1 MEQKTVMITGA
12 SSGFGAACA
21 EIFSQNGYRIILN
34 ARRKDKL
41 ISLSDTLKEK
51 YNTATLILDFDVR
64 MKASVY
70 EAAAS
75 LPAQWQH
82 IDVLINNA
90 GLAAGR
96 DLFDEADMDDW
107 ENMMQT
113 NVLGLLY
120 VSRAFLPC
128 LLKGQ
133 QKHIIN
139 IGSVAAKEVYE
150 RGNVYCASKAAVD
163 SISKSMRID
172 LLQQAIKVTAIHPG
186 AAETEFS
193 LVRLKG
199 DAEKAKAVY
208 KGYDPLQ
215 AADVAQVIYYAS
227 TLPAHVCLNDI
238 VITCTAQAN
247 AYHTYKS

>member
-1 MEQKTVMITGA
+1 MELKTVMITGA

-21 EIFSQNGYRIILN
+21 EVFSQNGYRIILN

-41 ISLSDTLKEK
+41 VALAEKLKEK
-51 YNTATLILDFDVR
+51 YHTDSMIVDFDVR
-64 MKASVY
+64 DKLSVY
-70 EAAAS
+70 EAANS
-75 LPAQWQH
+75 LPEEWQK
-82 IDVLINNA
+82 IDILINNA

-96 DLFDEADMDDW
+96 DLFDEANMDDW
-107 ENMMQT
+107 ENMIQT

-120 VSRAFLPC
+120 VTRAFLPF
-128 LLKGQ
+128 LLQGQ

-163 SISKSMRID
+163 SISKSLRID
-172 LLQQAIKVTAIHPG
+172 LLKHAFKVTAIHPG

-199 DAEKAKAVY
+199 DTEKAKAVY
-208 KGYDPLQ
+208 VGYEALQ
-215 AADVAQVIYYAS
+215 AVDVANMIYYTTS
-227 TLPAHVCLNDI
+227 LPSHVCINDV

-247 AYHTYKS
+247 AYHTYKP

>member
-1 MEQKTVMITGA
+1 MITGA
-12 SSGFGAACA
+12 SSGFGEACA
-21 EIFSQNGYRIILN
+21 EVFSQNGYSIILN

-41 ISLSDTLKEK
+41 VSLSEKLKEK
-51 YNTATLILDFDVR
+51 YNADSIIVDFDVR
-64 MKASVY
+64 DKRSVY
-70 EAAAS
+70 EAANS
-75 LPAQWQH
+75 LPKEWQK
-82 IDVLINNA
+82 IDILINNA
-90 GLAAGR
+90 GLAVGR
-96 DLFDEADMDDW
+96 DLFDEANMDDW
-107 ENMMQT
+107 ENMIQT

-120 VSRAFLPC
+120 VSRAFLPF
-128 LLKGQ
+128 LLQGQ

-172 LLQQAIKVTAIHPG
+172 LLKHAIKVTAIHPG

-208 KGYDPLQ
+208 EGYDALQ
-215 AADVAQVIYYAS
+215 AGDVANVIYYTAS
-227 TLPAHVCLNDI
+227 LPSHVCINDV

-247 AYHTYKS
+247 AYHMYKS

>member
-1 MEQKTVMITGA
+1 MELKTVMITGA
-12 SSGFGAACA
+12 SSGFGEACA
-21 EIFSQNGYRIILN
+21 EVFSQNGYSIILN

-41 ISLSDTLKEK
+41 VSLSEKLKEK
-51 YNTATLILDFDVR
+51 YNADSIIVDFDVR
-64 MKASVY
+64 DKRSVY
-70 EAAAS
+70 EAANS
-75 LPAQWQH
+75 LPKEWQK
-82 IDVLINNA
+82 IDILINNA
-90 GLAAGR
+90 GLAVGR
-96 DLFDEADMDDW
+96 DLFDEANMDDW
-107 ENMMQT
+107 ENMIQT

-120 VSRAFLPC
+120 VSRAFLPF
-128 LLKGQ
+128 LLQGQ

-172 LLQQAIKVTAIHPG
+172 LLKHAIKVTAIHPG

-208 KGYDPLQ
+208 EGYDALQ
-215 AADVAQVIYYAS
+215 AGDVANVIYYTAS
-227 TLPAHVCLNDI
+227 LPSHVCINDV

-247 AYHTYKS
+247 AYHMYKS

>member
-1 MEQKTVMITGA
+1 MKQKTVMITGA

-41 ISLSDTLKEK
+41 IELSEKLKQQN
-51 YNTATLILDFDVR
+51 NTDSLILNFDVR
-64 MKASVY
+64 DKASVY

-75 LPAQWQH
+75 LPENWQK
-82 IDVLINNA
+82 IDILINNA

-96 DLFDEADMDDW
+96 EYFHEADVDDW
-107 ENMMQT
+107 ENMIQT

-120 VSRAFLPC
+120 VSRAFLPYIM
-128 LLKGQ
+128 KSN
-133 QKHIIN
+133 QKHVIN

-172 LLQQAIKVTAIHPG
+172 LLQHNIKVTAIHPG

-199 DAEKAKAVY
+199 DIEKANAVY
-208 KGYDPLQ
+208 VGYNALQ
-215 AADVAQVIYYAS
+215 AADVANVIYYTT
-227 TLPAHVCLNDI
+227 TLPAHVCINDL

-247 AYHTYKS
+247 AFYTNKS

>member
-41 ISLSDTLKEK
+41 IALSDRLKET
-51 YNTATLILDFDVR
+51 YHAETLILDFDVR
-64 MKASVY
+64 DKQSVY
-70 EAAAS
+70 EAASS
-75 LPAQWQH
+75 LPASWQN

-96 DLFDEADMDDW
+96 DLFDEANIDDW
-107 ENMMQT
+107 ENMIQT
-113 NVLGLLY
+113 NVLGLLF
-120 VSRAFLPC
+120 VSRAFLPF
-128 LLKGQ
+128 LIKGK

-139 IGSVAAKEVYE
+139 VGSVAAKEVYE

-172 LLQQAIKVTAIHPG
+172 LLRHAVKVTAIHPG

-199 DAEKAKAVY
+199 DVQKAKAVY
-208 KGYDPLQ
+208 EGYDALQ
-215 AADVAQVIYYAS
+215 AADVANVIYYTTS
-227 TLPAHVCLNDI
+227 LPSHVCINNL
-238 VITCTAQAN
+238 VVTCTAQAN

>member
-1 MEQKTVMITGA
+1 MEKKTVMITGA
-12 SSGFGAACA
+12 SSGFGEACA
-21 EIFSQNGYRIILN
+21 EIFSQNSNRIILN
-34 ARRKDKL
+34 ARRKEKL
-41 ISLSDTLKEK
+41 IALADRLKEK
-51 YNTATLILDFDVR
+51 YNAEILILDFDVR
-64 MKASVY
+64 NKQSVY
-70 EAAAS
+70 EAANS
-75 LPAQWQH
+75 LPEDWQK
-82 IDVLINNA
+82 IDILINNA

-96 DLFDEADMDDW
+96 DFFDEANMDDW
-107 ENMMQT
+107 ENMIQT

-120 VSRAFLPC
+120 VSRAFLPL

-172 LLQQAIKVTAIHPG
+172 MLRHAVKVTAIHPG

-199 DAEKAKAVY
+199 DTEKAKAVY
-208 KGYDPLQ
+208 EGYEALQ
-215 AADVAQVIYYAS
+215 AADVANVIYYTTS
-227 TLPAHVCLNDI
+227 LPSHVCINDL
-238 VITCTAQAN
+238 VVTCTAQAN

>member
-41 ISLSDTLKEK
+41 IALSERLKET
-51 YNTATLILDFDVR
+51 YHAETLILDFDVR
-64 MKASVY
+64 DKQSVY
-70 EAAAS
+70 EAAS
-75 LPAQWQH
+75 LLPAKWQN

-96 DLFDEADMDDW
+96 DLFDEANMDDW
-107 ENMMQT
+107 ENMIQT

-120 VSRAFLPC
+120 VTRAFLPF
-128 LLKGQ
+128 LLKGK
-133 QKHIIN
+133 QKHIVN

-150 RGNVYCASKAAVD
+150 RGNIYCASKASVD

-172 LLQQAIKVTAIHPG
+172 LLRHAVKVTAVHPG

-199 DAEKAKAVY
+199 DVEKAKAVY
-208 KGYDPLQ
+208 EGYNPLQ
-215 AADVAQVIYYAS
+215 ADDVANVIYYTTS
-227 TLPAHVCLNDI
+227 LPAHVCINDL

-247 AYHTYKS
+247 AYQTYKS